1 MAQEAP
7 TAAVAPRRPAAATR
21 CSQALGSTGQA
32 RALCKEVEA
41 QQASLL
47 RLWDADLWT
56 AVAVVPYE
64 CCVALRNI
72 NCISSPVFLLEYSLA
87 LCVTVIWYVGA

>member
-1 MAQEAP
+1 M
-7 TAAVAPRRPAAATR
+7 
-21 CSQALGSTGQA
+21 
-32 RALCKEVEA
+32 
-41 QQASLL
+41 L
-47 RLWDADLWT
+47 RLWDAHLWP
-56 AVAVVPYE
+56 AVAMVPYE